1 MNKTVHDLKI
11 RIDTL
16 RKPQLEVST
25 SSGSWTGMAEGSLT
39 NRIQEME
46 ARTSC
51 IIDMI
56 EEMDT
61 PVKEN
66 VKSEKNLTSN
76 KSGTLWKD
84 QV

>member
-1 MNKTVHDLKI
+1 
-11 RIDTL
+11 
-16 RKPQLEVST
+16 
-25 SSGSWTGMAEGSLT
+25 MAEGSLT
-39 NRIQEME
+39 NRILEME

-76 KSGTLWKD
+76 KSGTL
-84 QV
+84 